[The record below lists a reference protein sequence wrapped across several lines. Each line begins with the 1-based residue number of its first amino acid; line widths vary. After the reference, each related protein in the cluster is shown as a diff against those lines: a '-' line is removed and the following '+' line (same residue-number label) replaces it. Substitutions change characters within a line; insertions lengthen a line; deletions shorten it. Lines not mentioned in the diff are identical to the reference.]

1 MDLDHIK
8 IPVNKIGKNISKLYK
23 TINSIKKSLVS
34 KCNIKYN
41 KTQISSKNQLSLN
54 TILKYSYE
62 HNLLGN
68 TIKPEDKDTFKQI
81 LYSNNL
87 DQLNTWISNNGTD
100 MINRL
105 NHLSNTNRIPKN
117 PYIDPILIN
126 KFVEMNILDYLLN
139 QIDYRHTY
147 KIIYKNIS
155 INLVIYSKTKTISK
169 KNLKPIIDRILI
181 LGLYKSKS
189 SKIKLNIDIFMTPF
203 KKQIHESTNIFGIR
217 EINSGFS
224 APNYKICIYRKEE
237 LNKVLVHELIH
248 HLDLDLDKVDFDDFY
263 NYFNIH
269 PSTEI
274 NLNEAYTEIMAVIL
288 HSIILSNNI
297 TECKRL
303 LNNELKF
310 SLYQVAKILTFYG
323 FDNVYDF
330 FQSYTTFK
338 YKQNTSV
345 FSYFIVKT
353 IILFNID
360 IFLDLLYKKK
370 ITKHSFK
377 QLVISLINHKLLI
390 TINKFITFIN
400 KYQQHKDLYITL
412 RMTSNG

>member
-23 TINSIKKSLVS
+23 TINTIKKSLVS
-34 KCNIKYN
+34 KCNITYN
-41 KTQISSKNQLSLN
+41 RIQISSNHQLSLN

-87 DQLNTWISNNGTD
+87 DQLNNWISNNGTN

-189 SKIKLNIDIFMTPF
+189 SKINLNIDIFMTPF
-203 KKQIHESTNIFGIR
+203 KKQIHDSTTIFGTR

-248 HLDLDLDKVDFDDFY
+248 HLELDLEHVDFDDFY

-274 NLNEAYTEIMAVIL
+274 NLNEAFTEILAVL
-288 HSIILSNNI
+288 LNSIILSNNVK
-297 TECKRL
+297 ECKQL

-323 FDNVYDF
+323 FNNVYDF
-330 FQSYTTFK
+330 FQSYTTLK

-353 IILFNID
+353 IILLNID
-360 IFLDLLYKKK
+360 VFLDLFYKKK

-390 TINKFITFIN
+390 TINKFITFIK
-400 KYQQHKDLYITL
+400 KYQQHKALYITL
-412 RMTSNG
+412 RMTLNG